1 MNKENNFFADNF
13 GGPDE
18 VMFDYMPNQIVTQ
31 IVLNFDEN
39 IKGCPKETCISIC
52 FMQKSQK

>member
-1 MNKENNFFADNF
+1 LYGKLNKENNFFADDF

-31 IVLNFDEN
+31 QEILLN
-39 IKGCPKETCISIC
+39 KISP
-52 FMQKSQK
+52 